1 MDCVNRRRWRI
12 DGLGIQVLA
21 RGLIGSSDAQLQRSA
36 LIMYP
41 RKPFCDWVRAVDDDD
56 LQHLEIVEDVGRS
69 SFSHFCDLWFACSH
83 FGLFRSVTKMFETI
97 ALWVVL
103 VLFAFGMWLIVGAVW
118 GMATDSSARRS
129 RR

>member
-1 MDCVNRRRWRI
+1 MGSVFKFCPRLHWIFRCSIAALCSDCAPQEAV
-12 DGLGIQVLA
+12 
-21 RGLIGSSDAQLQRSA
+21 
-36 LIMYP
+36 
-41 RKPFCDWVRAVDDDD
+41 CDWVRAVNDDDA
-56 LQHLEIVEDVGRS
+56 QHFEIVEDVGRS

>member
-1 MDCVNRRRWRI
+1 MQAN
-12 DGLGIQVLA
+12 LA
-21 RGLIGSSDAQLQRSA
+21 RGITVVMPSVYGLLSGATQGCFSEFLA
-36 LIMYP
+36 
-41 RKPFCDWVRAVDDDD
+41 
-56 LQHLEIVEDVGRS
+56 HGRQDR
-69 SFSHFCDLWFACSH
+69 FCDLWFACSR

-103 VLFAFGMWLIVGAVW
+103 VLFAFGLWLIVGAVW

>member
-1 MDCVNRRRWRI
+1 MQAN
-12 DGLGIQVLA
+12 LA
-21 RGLIGSSDAQLQRSA
+21 RGITVVMPSVHGLLSGTTQGCFPEFLA
-36 LIMYP
+36 
-41 RKPFCDWVRAVDDDD
+41 
-56 LQHLEIVEDVGRS
+56 HGRQDR
-69 SFSHFCDLWFACSH
+69 FRDLWFACSH
-83 FGLFRSVTKMFETI
+83 FGLFRSVAKMFETI